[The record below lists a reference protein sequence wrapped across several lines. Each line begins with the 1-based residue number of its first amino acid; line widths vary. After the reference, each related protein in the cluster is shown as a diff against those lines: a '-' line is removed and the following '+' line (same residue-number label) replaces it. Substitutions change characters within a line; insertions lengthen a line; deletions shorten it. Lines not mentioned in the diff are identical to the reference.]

1 MDFTLWPST
10 VISESSSMVQPV
22 DSPPMA
28 MARVSLPV
36 AETDFAGFESV
47 EDWGSAELGARSRR
61 SDRRNFVRM
70 GLDYRTNERGGEELR
85 LGRKVQSSKPKVQ
98 DWRLASRVEGADRGP
113 AMLDPYREEST
124 SVQECD
130 TLENQVHIIDTFICY
145 WNKSVEKYDQME

>member
-1 MDFTLWPST
+1 MRVRLSTVRLPRSGDSRVTSLPRAETCLSASGSSVFAGPWTSMDFTLWPST

-36 AETDFAGFESV
+36 TETDFAGLESV

-70 GLDYRTNERGGEELR
+70 GRDYRTNERAGKELQ
-85 LGRKVQSSKPKVQ
+85 LGR
-98 DWRLASRVEGADRGP
+98 
-113 AMLDPYREEST
+113 
-124 SVQECD
+124 
-130 TLENQVHIIDTFICY
+130 
-145 WNKSVEKYDQME
+145 